1 MGWHCGICGEEHEG
15 EPFSFGADYPDPY
28 LQIPQNE
35 RDNRAELGD
44 SQCIIDGEKFFV
56 RGCLEIPIIGRDAKF
71 IWGLW
76 VVVWDRDFDWIEET
90 WNKQGREANA
100 PLIPG
105 RIVNE
110 LPEYPSVFNLKVKLR
125 TREVGGPLIEP
136 QEDEHPI
143 TLEYRRGITVER
155 AFELSALAM
164 HAPHPTSQ

>member
-1 MGWHCGICGEEHEG
+1 MGWHCGICDEEHEG

-76 VVVWDRDFDWIEET
+76 VVVWDRDFD
-90 WNKQGREANA
+90 
-100 PLIPG
+100 
-105 RIVNE
+105 
-110 LPEYPSVFNLKVKLR
+110 
-125 TREVGGPLIEP
+125 
-136 QEDEHPI
+136 
-143 TLEYRRGITVER
+143 
-155 AFELSALAM
+155 
-164 HAPHPTSQ
+164 